1 MVEKTV
7 KVKIQEG
14 LDVEHAGHLAVAAER
29 FECSSAIV
37 WQNNAVNMHSLL
49 NMVAVGIR
57 RGDEVNIV
65 CEGPD
70 EMRAIECFE
79 AILLGKTEI
88 K

>member
-1 MVEKTV
+1 MVEKKV

-14 LDVEHAGHLAVAAER
+14 LDVEHAGYLAMTAEK
-29 FECSSAIV
+29 FSCKSAIV
-37 WQNNAVNMHSLL
+37 WKNNAVNMHSLL

-65 CEGPD
+65 CEGAD
-70 EMRAIECFE
+70 EAEAIACFE
-79 AILLGKTEI
+79 AVLQGKSTG

>member
-1 MVEKTV
+1 MVEKKV

-14 LDVEHAGHLAVAAER
+14 LDVEHAGYLAMTAEK
-29 FECSSAIV
+29 FS
-37 WQNNAVNMHSLL
+37 WKNNAVNMHSLL

-65 CEGPD
+65 CEGAD
-70 EMRAIECFE
+70 EAEAIACFE
-79 AILLGKTEI
+79 AVLQGKSTG